1 MGDDYNYDEDRQ
13 HYGEG
18 KDTGGDLINEHT
30 LKIAGVISLAA
41 VVVYVA
47 FGVAITQSKGKAANH
62 HKMSTAAILMNIG
75 SSDPTSLSSYRSS
88 KPKRVRTPQYCDAYP
103 GRPGQWMVVRPP
115 DCAPGMSCAK
125 FVPDDEMEAYKR
137 ELSTKQ
143 VYTKKGAKTWLGTGR
158 PPWAD

>member
-1 MGDDYNYDEDRQ
+1 MQKTNGPLFYLQR
-13 HYGEG
+13 
-18 KDTGGDLINEHT
+18 L
-30 LKIAGVISLAA
+30 AG
-41 VVVYVA
+41 
-47 FGVAITQSKGKAANH
+47 
-62 HKMSTAAILMNIG
+62 
-75 SSDPTSLSSYRSS
+75 P
-88 KPKRVRTPQYCDAYP
+88 
-103 GRPGQWMVVRPP
+103 WP